1 MVSRHNA
8 HPWRFAS
15 SHKRHPIRAGALL
28 ESIVA
33 VVCGGAGLWLAHH
46 HPLAPWEAP
55 LLFGFAAAAFYRWPA
70 AWPTV
75 LPALLPIIGLAPWT
89 GWITFEEW
97 DLLALAIATGGYLH
111 HAFHGESR
119 PLAPAGSDR
128 MSPIAAL
135 VLIAYASAMSVSMV
149 RGIADAG
156 GFTFGLFQGYREPMN
171 SVRLAKSLFAAL
183 LLYPLWIREQR
194 ADPTRNTRNLVNGLV
209 LGLLTTSLAAT
220 WERLAFTGLL
230 NFSTDYRT
238 TALFWEMH
246 VGGAALD
253 GMLALTFP
261 FMVRELMVEPSTR
274 RWLLMAATLP
284 IATYASLTTFSRD
297 VYMSVP
303 FGVAVMLMVQSL
315 QARGTRRWPPRG
327 SLAFGLPAVV
337 LVAAFAAGA
346 WAMFP
351 TSGYRGLLALLSASA
366 LLLALPAA
374 LRGTPLARL
383 LIGVVLGAVFCAA
396 AWAVAQTLPWG
407 AYYAFASA
415 ALFTLTLLAGYPRSL
430 GASTPSLALG
440 SFVAVLAGIALVT
453 QHWGGGAALRSAW
466 PIIAVLS
473 LLLVA
478 AVAAPTMPWP
488 ARWRW
493 QAGTAG
499 AMLLAGG
506 VVAAFGG
513 GNYMTERFSTSA
525 SDFDARVAHWR
536 QGLSMLNSPQDLLF
550 GRGLGRFVDSYAFAA
565 PANQVPGDYR
575 MRHEDHNHFVTLVA
589 GTHVLGWGELFRLS
603 QRVAVPEG
611 ATFVR
616 LDVRSDVAPIV
627 HVEVCL
633 KHLLYDG
640 GCMVKQIRLPA
651 KPGQWQT
658 AKVQLDGEQLSTGP
672 WYAPRLVMF
681 SVASENPGVRVDIDN
696 LVLSGKDGRNQL
708 VNGDFEADLSRWFM
722 TSDRYHMPWHLKN
735 LAVDVLFDQ
744 GIVGLALLGALVIG
758 ALVRT
763 TIGSARAHPLA
774 PGVAGG
780 IAGFLVVGMFDSLL
794 DAPRV
799 AFLFYFLVVLG
810 LSLTTPPPR
819 APPAAS

>member
-1 MVSRHNA
+1 MVSRRNVN
-8 HPWRFAS
+8 PLRFVS
-15 SHKRHPIRAGALL
+15 SNRRRPVRAGALL
-28 ESIVA
+28 ESMLA
-33 VVCGGAGLWLAHH
+33 LLCGGSALWLAHH
-46 HPLAPWEAP
+46 HPLAPSAAP

-97 DLLALAIATGGYLH
+97 DLLTLAIATGGYLR
-111 HAFHGESR
+111 HAIHGESR
-119 PLAPAGSDR
+119 PLTPGSDR

-135 VLIAYASAMSVSMV
+135 VLTAYAGAMLVSMV
-149 RGIADAG
+149 RGFADAG

-261 FMVRELMVEPSTR
+261 FMVRELMVEPSPR

-284 IATYASLTTFSRD
+284 IAAYASLTTFSRD
-297 VYMSVP
+297 VYISVP
-303 FGVAVMLMVQSL
+303 FGVTVMLMVQSL
-315 QARGTRRWPPRG
+315 QARGTQTWSPRRTRATW
-327 SLAFGLPAVV
+327 LPALA
-337 LVAAFAAGA
+337 LVAAFAWGA

-351 TSGYRGLLALLSASA
+351 TSGYRGLVALIGASV
-366 LLLALPAA
+366 LLLALPTA
-374 LRGTPLARL
+374 LRGAPPARL
-383 LIGVVLGAVFCAA
+383 AVGAMLGVAMCGA
-396 AWAVAQTLPWG
+396 AWAISQGLPKG
-407 AYYAFASA
+407 AYYAYATA
-415 ALFTLTLLAGYPRSL
+415 ALFTLTLLVGCPRSF
-430 GASTPSLALG
+430 GASGPSLVLG
-440 SFVAVLAGIALVT
+440 SFIAVLGGIALIT
-453 QHWGGGAALRSAW
+453 QHWGGAAALRSAW
-466 PIIAVLS
+466 PIIAALS
-473 LLLVA
+473 LLMLA
-478 AVAAPTMPWP
+478 ALAAPTALWP

-493 QAGTAG
+493 QAQTAG

-525 SDFDARVAHWR
+525 SDFDARVVHWR

-550 GRGLGRFVDSYAFAA
+550 GRGLGRFVNSYAFAA

-575 MRHEDHNHFVTLVA
+575 LRHDDHHHFVTLVA
-589 GTHVLGWGELFRLS
+589 GTHVLGWGELLRLS

-633 KHLLYDG
+633 KHLLYDD
-640 GCMVKQIRLPA
+640 GCLVKQIRLPA
-651 KPGQWQT
+651 KPDQWQT
-658 AKVQLDGEQLSTGP
+658 ATVQLDGGQLSSGP
-672 WYAPRLVMF
+672 WYAPRLAMF
-681 SVASENPGVRVDIDN
+681 SVASENPGTRVDIDN
-696 LVLSGKDGRNQL
+696 LMLSGEDGRNQL
-708 VNGDFEADLSRWFM
+708 VNGNFEADLSRWFM

-763 TIGSARAHPLA
+763 TIGSARTHPLA

-799 AFLFYFLVVLG
+799 AFLFYFLVLLG
-810 LSLTTPPPR
+810 LSLATPQPR
-819 APPAAS
+819 GLPATS